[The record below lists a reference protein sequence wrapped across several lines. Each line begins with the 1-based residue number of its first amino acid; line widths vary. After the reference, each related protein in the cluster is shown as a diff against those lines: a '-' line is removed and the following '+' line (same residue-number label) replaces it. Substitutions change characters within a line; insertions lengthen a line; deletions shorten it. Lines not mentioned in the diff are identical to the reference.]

1 MDFQTS
7 QRNMAFCASVTRPS
21 DYQKSSLTES
31 TSILY
36 FLLESQGK
44 SEYLDSKAQM
54 TQLALRRQAFAEE
67 NMFCTQFESQFRSAE
82 SLHGIFT
89 SKIKQ
94 NPPLSGSWM
103 AREAKKWCSP
113 RAARNTDCCAR
124 FADLRERKKGQSRD
138 RKKSKTETHKCEGK
152 TLSLAYVCVT
162 LES

>member
-7 QRNMAFCASVTRPS
+7 QRNMAFCASVTRPC

-44 SEYLDSKAQM
+44 SGYLDSKAQM

-67 NMFCTQFESQFRSAE
+67 NMFCTQFESQFRSAK

-94 NPPLSGSWM
+94 NPPLSGS
-103 AREAKKWCSP
+103 
-113 RAARNTDCCAR
+113 
-124 FADLRERKKGQSRD
+124 
-138 RKKSKTETHKCEGK
+138 
-152 TLSLAYVCVT
+152 
-162 LES
+162 